1 MLGVDKLPIDQ
12 SMRLDVV
19 FGLKLALDE
28 QRAKAFRGESA
39 DRSVTMSSC
48 VLLYSCFG
56 QLIKDQPHLFVFEPH
71 GLDRPIG
78 FNWLR
83 IHQGI
88 EDFGLAVR
96 RDRPITVE
104 GRHGAGVAKILA
116 VGLPLFRR
124 PAYFLAEH
132 RQGVPKTMWIVI
144 GEPRPFECLLENPAD
159 GTGVPPVLSVQ
170 PHSSEMA
177 IGT

>member
-1 MLGVDKLPIDQ
+1 
-12 SMRLDVV
+12 
-19 FGLKLALDE
+19 
-28 QRAKAFRGESA
+28 
-39 DRSVTMSSC
+39 MSSC

-96 RDRPITVE
+96 SDRPITVE
-104 GRHGAGVAKILA
+104 GCLSWGWSGQNSGCRPSTLPASGIFSRRTRPGCAENYADCNWGA
-116 VGLPLFRR
+116 
-124 PAYFLAEH
+124 
-132 RQGVPKTMWIVI
+132 
-144 GEPRPFECLLENPAD
+144 
-159 GTGVPPVLSVQ
+159 PPVRML
-170 PHSSEMA
+170 A
-177 IGT
+177 

>member
-1 MLGVDKLPIDQ
+1 
-12 SMRLDVV
+12 
-19 FGLKLALDE
+19 
-28 QRAKAFRGESA
+28 
-39 DRSVTMSSC
+39 MSSC

-88 EDFGLAVR
+88 KDFGLAVR

-104 GRHGAGVAKILA
+104 GGHGAGVAKILA

-132 RQGVPKTMWIVI
+132 VQGVPKTMRIVI
-144 GEPRPFECLLENPAD
+144 GEPRPIAQRRSPPGRAALARCWWAWPPAPC
-159 GTGVPPVLSVQ
+159 GFHQV
-170 PHSSEMA
+170 MA
-177 IGT
+177 LAAPAPLWRCVRHWPTR

>member
-1 MLGVDKLPIDQ
+1 MPRNASRSLNVAEAQG
-12 SMRLDVV
+12 
-19 FGLKLALDE
+19 G
-28 QRAKAFRGESA
+28 
-39 DRSVTMSSC
+39 DRSATMSSC
-48 VLLYSCFG
+48 VLLASRFA
-56 QLIKDQPHLFVFEPH
+56 QLIEDQPHLFVFEPH

-83 IHQGI
+83 IHRGI
-88 EDFGLAVR
+88 EDSGLAVR
-96 RDRPITVE
+96 GDRPITVE

-116 VGLPLFRR
+116 IGLPLFRR

-132 RQGVPKTMWIVI
+132 GQGVPKTMRIVI

-159 GTGVPPVLSVQ
+159 GPGVPPVLSVQ